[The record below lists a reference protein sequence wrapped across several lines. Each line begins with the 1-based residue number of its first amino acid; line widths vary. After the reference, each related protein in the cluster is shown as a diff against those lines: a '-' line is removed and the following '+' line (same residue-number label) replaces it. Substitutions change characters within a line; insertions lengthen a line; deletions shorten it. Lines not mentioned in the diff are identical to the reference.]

1 MNLYVLG
8 LIGLI
13 LIHYYPAKAYNSLDQ
28 GYVDDNPSILN
39 CGEACIGAPEI
50 QTIIDTGFEIEKRG
64 LYVEQQDAPE
74 EVTATTPWAQSRTKW
89 LRKFGK
95 NLYYQNRRYTAS
107 AFRIGVSIQDEDRSF
122 QSAFWGE
129 IRKPLLYDLRN
140 KIITPLRQRF
150 KEKKLSVWAVEQT
163 LDIGASAIGLDSYG
177 YTSDVFDS
185 DQIIDRRSSVNTK
198 FRPKFDPYKGRYGVQ
213 LQSKFYQ
220 GYRDPFYFEV
230 SYFYCNNN
238 WGLGDRVCSYLHQ
251 VQTAYGYRFRANK
264 TDISVQLS
272 VYWEV
277 KSLDPEAYFVNE
289 EPYDFRPWG
298 FQSRISIA
306 I

>member
-1 MNLYVLG
+1 MKFYALGIFLLIFSLYK
-8 LIGLI
+8 
-13 LIHYYPAKAYNSLDQ
+13 PAWSYNTLDQ
-28 GYVDDNPSILN
+28 GYVDESPDILN
-39 CGEACIGAPEI
+39 CGSACIGAPEI

-64 LYVEQQDAPE
+64 LYVEQQDVPDDIIE
-74 EVTATTPWAQSRTKW
+74 TPWAQSRTKW
-89 LRKFGK
+89 LRRFGR

-107 AFRIGVSIQDEDRSF
+107 AFRIGVGIQDQDRSF
-122 QSAFWGE
+122 HSAFWSE

-140 KIITPLRQRF
+140 RIITPLRQNYKNR
-150 KEKKLSVWAVEQT
+150 KLSVWAIEQT

-185 DQIIDRRSSVNTK
+185 DEIIDRKSSVNTK
-198 FRPKFDPYKGRYGVQ
+198 FRPKIDPYKGRYGVQ

-220 GYRDPFYFEV
+220 GDRDPFYFEV

-238 WGLGDRVCSYLHQ
+238 WGVGDRICSYLHQ
-251 VQTAYGYRFRANK
+251 IQTAYGYRFRANK

-277 KSLDPEAYFVNE
+277 ESLDPEAYIVNE
-289 EPYDFRPWG
+289 EPYDFKPWG